1 MMEGIRKPDLVIY
14 LMAEGSVSGR
24 SDFGDERYETVEI
37 QRKIQRNFDEIF
49 ANETYSKILK
59 IDSCKE
65 IMVISQEICEFVK
78 KLI

>member
-1 MMEGIRKPDLVIY
+1 MEGIRKPDLVIY
-14 LMAEGSVSGR
+14 LRAEGSVSGR

-49 ANETYSKILK
+49 ANETYAKILK